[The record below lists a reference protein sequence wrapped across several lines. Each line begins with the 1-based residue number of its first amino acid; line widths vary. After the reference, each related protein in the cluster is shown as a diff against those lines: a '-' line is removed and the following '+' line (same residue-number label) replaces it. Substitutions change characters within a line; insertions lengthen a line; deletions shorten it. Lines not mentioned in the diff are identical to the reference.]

1 MNFHIAVIPGDGI
14 GPEIVTQAKKV
25 LDKVGEVYGH
35 TFEYEELLMGG
46 CSIDAYGEPLT
57 AQRKAIPYCS
67 EPSEEMSDRATGTS
81 CHRTR
86 DRKQVC

>member
-35 TFEYEELLMGG
+35 TFEYEELLMRHW
-46 CSIDAYGEPLT
+46 S

>member
-57 AQRKAIPYCS
+57 DETS
-67 EPSEEMSDRATGTS
+67 EPSEETSDRATGTS